1 MYIKL
6 CCGIATASITEMIA
20 VISENVVIS
29 IDL

>member
-20 VISENVVIS
+20 VISENVVITRK
-29 IDL
+29 